1 MALVLC
7 TGDDRTLLKTRRLIL
22 ERDGH
27 KVITATNQQEVTD
40 ACKHHKFAVAVI
52 GQRLPLQSKQQIF
65 DVIRQNCKAA
75 KILELYSPLAAKH
88 ANRQTPGLPYRQM
101 YRKNSLNESARL
113 PEAKALHKKPKR
125 ALKHTD

>member
-75 KILELYSPLAAKH
+75 KILELYSPFSGKTCEQADSWLAVPADVPQEL
-88 ANRQTPGLPYRQM
+88 AERV
-101 YRKNSLNESARL
+101 SAL
-113 PEAKALHKKPKR
+113 AGSKSSPQKAKASPK
-125 ALKHTD
+125 AH

>member
-22 ERDGH
+22 ELDGH
-27 KVITATNQQEVTD
+27 KVITATNQQEVTE

-75 KILELYSPLAAKH
+75 KILELYSPYSGKTLEEADSWLAVPADVPQELAERVSELAGSKSPPQK
-88 ANRQTPGLPYRQM
+88 AS
-101 YRKNSLNESARL
+101 RKT
-113 PEAKALHKKPKR
+113 H
-125 ALKHTD
+125 

>member
-27 KVITATNQQEVTD
+27 KVVSATNQQEVVD
-40 ACKHHKFAVAVI
+40 ACKHHKFAVAVV

-65 DVIRQNCKAA
+65 DAIRQNCETA
-75 KILELYSPLAAKH
+75 KILELYSPYSGKTCEQADSWLAVPADVPQEL
-88 ANRQTPGLPYRQM
+88 AERVSALA
-101 YRKNSLNESARL
+101 ESKSSTQK
-113 PEAKALHKKPKR
+113 AKASRR
-125 ALKHTD
+125 AH